1 MTTYPVLTVT
11 TFLPLVGAAV
21 IPVCRERQAR
31 WIGLATTLTLAVQV
45 RSISALTRR
54 RAPSSLPRSCWI
66 PSWNVTY
73 AMGVDGISLP
83 FVFWSTVLSVLA
95 LGLRGARSRCA
106 PRVLHRVP
114 DHRDRDDRSFTATNF
129 FLFYVFWE
137 LMIVPMF
144 LLIGTWG
151 GDGRVYAAVK
161 FLLFTLAG
169 SLVMLVGMISL
180 LHTSGTLD
188 FRALAATRLSLGT
201 QAWLFG
207 AFTAAFAVKV
217 PMFPVH
223 TWLPDAHTEARRR
236 AV

>member
-1 MTTYPVLTVT
+1 M
-11 TFLPLVGAAV
+11 
-21 IPVCRERQAR
+21 
-31 WIGLATTLTLAVQV
+31 IGL
-45 RSISALTRR
+45 
-54 RAPSSLPRSCWI
+54 
-66 PSWNVTY
+66 
-73 AMGVDGISLP
+73 
-83 FVFWSTVLSVLA
+83 
-95 LGLRGARSRCA
+95 
-106 PRVLHRVP
+106 
-114 DHRDRDDRSFTATNF
+114 FTATTF

-201 QAWLFG
+201 QAWLLAPLRRRSQSRCRCSPCTRG
-207 AFTAAFAVKV
+207 CQMPTPKHTAGSVILAGILLKMGGYGLLRIGL
-217 PMFPVH
+217 PI
-223 TWLPDAHTEARRR
+223 LPDAVRLFVTPMIVLSGVAIVYGACVTLAQTDVKRLIAYSSISHMGFVTLGIFTLNRNGIEARYSR
-236 AV
+236 